1 MATREYQFVVGPETS
16 TTPAAGVPVG
26 PDDLT
31 TKSYVDTADS
41 THASATTGIH
51 GVGAGAVVGTTLTQ
65 QLSGKSFA
73 QNLLPE
79 AHGTRDIG
87 VTGTRFKD
95 LWLSGNAN
103 VAGNATI
110 DGDLTVSGTTVTLNT
125 ATVDSEDPNVTL
137 NKGGNDASSV
147 GAGLTVDRTGTKGSV
162 AYDNSLASKFKI
174 GDLAAE
180 AEILTATH
188 TQSVSGKTFAQTLLP
203 DASNTRDVGTSAV
216 KYRDGFFAGDV
227 EIDTNLRTANKAA
240 APVAPAAGYS
250 IVYPKT
256 DGKLYMIPS
265 GGAETLIGPVV
276 AGGALITS
284 NAPTGSTTVA
294 TGTTLFNPY
303 LVISSPDVYTVQ
315 TGAQL
320 VSVETLTVSVGATL
334 TINAGGITKILA

>member
-16 TTPAAGVPVG
+16 TTPAAGVPTG

-51 GVGAGAVVGTTLTQ
+51 GVGAGSIVGTTLTQ

-87 VTGTRFKD
+87 ETGTRFKD

-103 VAGNATI
+103 VAGNAII

-147 GAGLTVDRTGTKGSV
+147 GAGLTIDRTGTKGSLV
-162 AYDNSLASKFKI
+162 YDTTTTSKFKV

-180 AEILTATH
+180 AEILTTTH
-188 TQSVSGKTFAQTLLP
+188 TQTISGKTFSQDIVPNAT
-203 DASNTRDVGTSAV
+203 NTRDIGTSAV
-216 KYRDGFFAGDV
+216 KYKDGWFAGDV
-227 EIDTNLRTANKAA
+227 QIDDELRLANKAS
-240 APVAPAAGYS
+240 APTAPGAGLS

-256 DGKLYMIPS
+256 DGKLYMIPN
-265 GGAETLIGPVV
+265 GGVETLVGPVV
-276 AGGALITS
+276 AGGALITTNS
-284 NAPTGSTTVA
+284 PTGNTTVA

-303 LVISSPDVYTVQ
+303 LTISSPDTYTVSN
-315 TGAQL
+315 GGKL
-320 VSVETLTVSVGATL
+320 VSVDTLTVASGATL
-334 TINAGGITKILA
+334 TVNTGGEVKVL